1 MKKIVLL
8 ITLSLISFIGFSQ
21 TKGISYQAVI
31 IDPNPIQIPGSDI
44 SAQPYVSK
52 DVWIRFGI
60 YAGTTLQYEELHKT
74 KTDEYGLVNLVIGA
88 GVPAE
93 PELSRR

>member
-1 MKKIVLL
+1 MKKILSLL
-8 ITLSLISFIGFSQ
+8 SLLLISFWGFSQ

-44 SAQPYVSK
+44 TAQPYVSK
-52 DVWIRFGI
+52 EVWIRFGI

-74 KTDEYGLVNLVIGA
+74 KTDEFGLVNL
-88 GVPAE
+88 
-93 PELSRR
+93 